1 MTIKGVDISE
11 VQQTVDFH
19 WLVQQGIQFVIV
31 KCFEGNK
38 GLDGHFEKNVA
49 GALAA
54 GLKVGLYHFIYPLPT
69 DSAHPG
75 RDPKSQAK
83 LHYEAT
89 LKVGDI
95 AVHACDM
102 EWPEPQN
109 FSKWSINAN
118 FIKQWTLEYLAEYER
133 LSGKRM
139 VLYTYF
145 FYGDYLK
152 LSPEFA
158 KYPLWIANFDF
169 PPRMPYPWTDYV
181 LQQTGG
187 GTTGIPLTLPN
198 GIPTDTDQAKDLS
211 LWDIPIIE
219 VPPPVEPQ
227 PEPPPV
233 IENPPFPAPP
243 APPSASP
250 NFLTVLFQALQNLLQ
265 AIFKR

>member
-1 MTIKGVDISE
+1 MTVKGVDISE
-11 VQQTVDFH
+11 VQGIVDFQ
-19 WLVQQGIQFVIV
+19 WLKNQGIQFVII
-31 KCFEGNK
+31 KAFEGNK
-38 GLDGHFEKNVA
+38 GKDPMFEKNIA
-49 GALAA
+49 GARAA
-54 GLKVGLYHFIYPLPT
+54 GLKVAAYHFIYPLPT
-69 DSAHPG
+69 DPAHPG
-75 RDPKSQAK
+75 RSPKEQAK
-83 LHYEAT
+83 LHHDA
-89 LKVGDI
+89 VGDNI
-95 AVHACDM
+95 PFVCCDM
-102 EWPEPQN
+102 EWPEPQD
-109 FSKWSINAN
+109 FPKWSVDAN

-211 LWDIPIIE
+211 LWDVPIIE
-219 VPPPVEPQ
+219 VPPPPVEPQ
-227 PEPPPV
+227 PESPPV
-233 IENPPFPAPP
+233 IENPPFPPPP

-250 NFLTVLFQALQNLLQ
+250 NFLTVLLQALQNLLQ